1 MNGVHRKT
9 AISTT
14 ADLILTFHDR
24 GEGLLWERYEQQL
37 PLCAFTD
44 NGLNCRKCFHGPCRI
59 NPFGD
64 EPSHGVCGADRD
76 QIVMENVFETTLR
89 GVLDTM
95 RSLALL
101 GGLDAAGEIPDFA
114 SDLLPETRAK
124 LLTKGLLPV
133 RKHQL
138 FEVQNSF
145 FSHKGY
151 LPMTLADLT
160 RLGLIHYGCFK
171 GMAAS
176 ISKRREKHPS
186 FNSGGANILIAG
198 QVVPDL
204 LQELRNQVGQGS
216 GIRKVNVFTDESTLT
231 PFLHTMTNH
240 GTPEFLLAMDLDT
253 LIVAPSA
260 SFPGLEILARRLEIP
275 VVLVDETKPHH
286 RTTSVAIDWA
296 IRHRQKASYLTG
308 CEMTPSGRSKRTED
322 IFSRKGEELREAL
335 RGGRIQGIVTILGE
349 PNVKQTFF
357 ERTLTLLENCLRH
370 RILVVLGGGLEVQRD
385 LLEDELTR
393 RAGEELASQTK
404 ALETDGLSPLNY
416 FGSYYEIPKVVSF
429 LKDVSS
435 AKEFNSLP
443 IVIAF
448 PEFSKAS
455 AWATAVSFLSLGFTV
470 QIGTRLPFWG
480 SPSLTEILLKE
491 WPKISGGNL
500 LTAPSPPD
508 AQVQAQ
514 EILSLMEERRL

>member
-9 AISTT
+9 SISRTT
-14 ADLILTFHDR
+14 DFILALHGR

-76 QIVMENVFETTLR
+76 QIVMENVFEATLR
-89 GVLDTM
+89 GVLDTT
-95 RSLALL
+95 RSFSLL
-101 GGLDAAGEIPDFA
+101 CGSAAANEIPDF
-114 SDLLPETRAK
+114 SSNLHPEIQSRLLK
-124 LLTKGLLPV
+124 KGLLPV
-133 RKHQL
+133 KKHQL

-151 LPMTLADLT
+151 LSRTLTDLM
-160 RLGLIHYGCFK
+160 RLGLIHYGCLK
-171 GMAAS
+171 GMADS
-176 ISKRREKHPS
+176 ISKGSNDQQS

-204 LQELRNQVGQGS
+204 IQELRNQVEQGS
-216 GIRKVNVFTDESTLT
+216 RNRKVNLSTDGLTLM
-231 PFLHTMTNH
+231 PSLHTVTNH
-240 GTPEFLLAMDLDT
+240 GTPEFLLAMDLDA

-260 SFPGLEILARRLEIP
+260 SFPGLGILAKRLELP
-275 VVLVDETKPHH
+275 VILVDETK
-286 RTTSVAIDWA
+286 SLAQIASEAIDWA
-296 IRHRQKASYLTG
+296 IRHRQKASYLT
-308 CEMTPSGRSKRTED
+308 EQKMTPSPCSQTNGDLLFSKGKQL
-322 IFSRKGEELREAL
+322 RKAL
-335 RGGRIQGIVTILGE
+335 DSGQIQGIVTILGE

-357 ERTLTLLENCLRH
+357 ERTLTLLENCLKH
-370 RILVVLGGGLEVQRD
+370 RILVFLGGGLEVQRD
-385 LLEDELTR
+385 LLEEELTR
-393 RAGEELASQTK
+393 RTGEEFGSRTK
-404 ALETDGLSPLNY
+404 ALEADGLSPLNY
-416 FGSYYEIPKVVSF
+416 FGSYCEIPKVVNL
-429 LKDVSS
+429 LKDVTSG
-435 AKEFNSLP
+435 KELSKFP
-443 IVIAF
+443 TVVTF

-480 SPSLTEILLKE
+480 SPSLMEILLKE
-491 WPKISGGNL
+491 WPEISGGKL

-508 AQVQAQ
+508 AQLQAQ
-514 EILSLMEERRL
+514 EVISLMEARKL